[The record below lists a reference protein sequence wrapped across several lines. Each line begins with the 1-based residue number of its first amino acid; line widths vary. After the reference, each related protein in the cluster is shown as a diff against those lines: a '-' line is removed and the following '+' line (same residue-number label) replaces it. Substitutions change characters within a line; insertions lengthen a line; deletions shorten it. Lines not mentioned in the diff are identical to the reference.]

1 MSWWGW
7 TVAGAILLGAELT
20 FVNAHFY
27 LVFVGSAAIVVGLI
41 TALTSALADWAQWVA
56 FALLAIISMLLF
68 RSRIYRR
75 LHAEAPPVQ
84 IGPVGGTITL
94 RVPLAPSE
102 SCQAEHGGT
111 YWTVMND
118 STTPIPSGAPARI
131 VSVRGLTLLVRPAP

>member
-20 FVNAHFY
+20 FVIAHFY

-41 TALTSALADWAQWVA
+41 TALAPALADWAQWVA
-56 FALLAIISMLLF
+56 FALLAIVSMLLF

-75 LHAEAPPVQ
+75 LHAQAPAVR

-94 RVPLAPSE
+94 PVPLAPGE

-111 YWTVMND
+111 YWTVLND
-118 STTPIPSGAPARI
+118 STTPIASGAPARI
-131 VSVRGLTLLVRPAP
+131 AGVQGLTLLVRPAP